1 MKKILFSVIML
12 LGIYTTSTIQAA
24 APVTI
29 GAIVA
34 AVKAAVSLYEATP
47 NAEYTVTIVDGQGR
61 GATYS
66 VSSATAAI
74 KAAIVA
80 LENGAR
86 SVNLDSVYPTVHPSC
101 RNRTYYKSDL
111 NYLRSR

>member
-1 MKKILFSVIML
+1 MKKILLSVVML
-12 LGIYTTSTIQAA
+12 FGISTSTIQAA
-24 APVTI
+24 DPATI
-29 GAIVA
+29 KAIVA
-34 AVKAAVSLYEATP
+34 VVEAAVALYEAVP
-47 NAEYTVTIVDGQGR
+47 NAEYTVTIVDGQGI

-80 LENGAR
+80 LENGAQ
-86 SVNLDSVYPTVHPSC
+86 SVNLDSIHPTVHQSC
-101 RNRTYYKSDL
+101 RNKTYYKSDL